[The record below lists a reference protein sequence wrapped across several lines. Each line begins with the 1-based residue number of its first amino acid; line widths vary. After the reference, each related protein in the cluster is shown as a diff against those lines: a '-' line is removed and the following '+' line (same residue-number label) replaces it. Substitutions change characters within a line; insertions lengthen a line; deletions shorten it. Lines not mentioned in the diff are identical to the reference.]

1 MAQVASELISITNN
15 QKLADS
21 KYIKDEA
28 LENKKQ
34 SDINKDCL
42 SGGVYNVTKLHP
54 LQSGY
59 YTITMAIAA
68 IPQALRCVGM
78 VITYQTA
85 SDSWETKQFKGI
97 LSDWADSSK
106 WEDFGGGETGDGV
119 YDISAANENTP
130 YSTLPQA
137 IAAITDD
144 SVKKGGMT
152 VKYIGTDGQYHQ
164 YRYTGTSIVD
174 DDFKNEANWEEAN
187 SFVIE
192 SIEISLLELGGI
204 SGSNGGIDVVSDYG
218 CRTPNNSKINIQNG
232 ETIFCRFVLDN
243 SGNGQYSAVY
253 KYLDGE
259 CIDAIPWED
268 IGYIT
273 DGDTRTITSDGTF
286 NEIRF
291 MLLNP
296 KSGTGSAIWTQAQV
310 DSSHIEISRFRRKS
324 LEEVNN
330 DVNEKIVEV
339 SESLQE
345 SKAYFEEHLGYKVV
359 KTTDINLSTTN
370 TENSDFNN
378 TEIGFER
385 GKKYRLR
392 SYTGGAIDELIS
404 FYLRKNKD
412 STTLW
417 KNAGINIKAGNW
429 FSDSIIYEC
438 VDEAA
443 QYLSVYRP
451 TKKVGDFRVRIEEL
465 ETISPA
471 SKEECE
477 ANDYNE
483 AMVGLQLG
491 VWRNT
496 CSTEARTAR
505 IATSL
510 IKVNG
515 YFYFTLNDNY
525 LYSVC
530 YFNDDFTFAKDANSY
545 YYLDGKFK
553 DNWNGYIGINIRRV
567 DNADIQPSEID
578 DVDFHVFTVGNYVYE
593 QYPLELGAI
602 NGGTGNV
609 DSTNCFRNIG
619 SIPILEGETI
629 FVTFNLA
636 VRAETNYSR
645 YYKYFK
651 GKEVQFSMQ
660 ALINHGS
667 HIIITSDGTFDEV
680 RFRIFGESSEIWTDA
695 LAAKSCIYVVRSLNE
710 NVTHLTKSL
719 VETQKNI
726 EESIQMSDSNID
738 NAIIAQTYKAGD
750 IADNYNPLQRNG
762 ILTLLHFSDIH
773 GDVSAVRK
781 ALEYKEKYGAYIH
794 DVIHTGDAVT
804 MVNPDTNPF
813 AAVDGGGTV
822 INLIGNHDSWSS
834 ITIPDYDLNEQTVYD
849 TMLADYIQSWGVVY
863 QEGKTYYYK
872 DYATQNIRVI
882 FVDSIHWHEYIP
894 IGSDSSNKNNT
905 RVANATNEDSSAQKT
920 WFHNTL
926 ADAKSKGYAVVCVT
940 HYQPKGVNYLKGTG
954 FCVYRPEESGS
965 ISDGWFAHEEMF
977 DEVDTFISGGGKFM
991 CWMMGH
997 THCDVAGTIVNHQD
1011 QFMIGID
1018 RGGITSYSHYDKHIT
1033 GTPSGHVFNV
1043 TTFDSVNGF
1052 VKISRLGNCFDVYMQ
1067 SKKTLCYDVV
1077 NKKLIYNT

>member
-34 SDINKDCL
+34 SDINKDSL
-42 SGGVYNVTKLHP
+42 AGGVYNVTKLHQ

-59 YTITMAIAA
+59 YTITTAIAA
-68 IPQALRCVGM
+68 IPLTLRRVGM

-97 LSDWADSSK
+97 LSDWNDSGK
-106 WEDFGGGETGDGV
+106 WEDFGGGEAGDGV
-119 YDISAANENTP
+119 YDISAANP
-130 YSTLPQA
+130 SASPFASLQA
-137 IAAITDD
+137 ALGAITDTTK
-144 SVKKGGMT
+144 KKGGMT
-152 VKYIGTDGQYHQ
+152 IKYIGSDEKYHQ
-164 YRYTGTSIVD
+164 YRYAGTSIVD
-174 DDFKNEANWEEAN
+174 ADFKNEANWEEAN
-187 SFVIE
+187 SFGIE
-192 SIEISLLELGGI
+192 STEISYLELNGI
-204 SGSNGGIDVVSDYG
+204 SGSKGGIDVDSDYG
-218 CRTPNNSKINIQNG
+218 CRTPNNSKIDIANG
-232 ETIFCRFVLDN
+232 ETIVCRFVIAN
-243 SGNGQYSAVY
+243 SGNGRWSAAY
-253 KYLDGE
+253 KYLHGDYIG
-259 CIDAIPWED
+259 AISSDD
-268 IGYIT
+268 IGNIT
-273 DGDTRTITSDGTF
+273 NGDTRTITSDGTF
-286 NEIRF
+286 DEIRF

-296 KSGTGSAIWTQAQV
+296 NNGEGSAKWTQAQV
-310 DSSHIEISRFRRKS
+310 DISYIEISRFRRKS
-324 LEEVNN
+324 LEDVNN
-330 DVNEKIVEV
+330 DVNGKIAEV
-339 SESLQE
+339 GESLQE
-345 SKAYFEEHLGYKVV
+345 SKAYFEEHLGYKIV
-359 KTTDINLSTTN
+359 KTTDITLRTTN
-370 TENSDFNN
+370 AKNSDFSN

-392 SYTGGAIDELIS
+392 SYTGVAIDEKIS
-404 FYLRKNKD
+404 FYLRKNRD
-412 STTLW
+412 SEVLW
-417 KNAGINIKAGNW
+417 INAGINMEAGDW
-429 FSDSIIYEC
+429 FSDANIYQC
-438 VDEAA
+438 IDEAA

-465 ETISPA
+465 ETISAAP
-471 SKEECE
+471 KEECE

-491 VWRNT
+491 IWGNT

-525 LYSVC
+525 LYTVL
-530 YFNDDFTFAKDANSY
+530 YFNNDFTFAKDLNSY
-545 YYLDGKFK
+545 YYLGGKFK

-567 DNADIQPSEID
+567 DNADIQPSELD

-645 YYKYFK
+645 YYKYYK
-651 GKEVQFSMQ
+651 GKEVRFSMQ

-667 HIIITSDGTFDEV
+667 PIIITSDGTFDEV
-680 RFRIFGESSEIWTDA
+680 RFRIFGASSEIWTDA
-695 LAAKSCIYVVRSLNE
+695 LAAKSCIYVVRNLNE

-750 IADNYNPLQRNG
+750 IADDYNPLQRNG
-762 ILTLLHFSDIH
+762 LLTLLHFSDIH

-834 ITIPDYDLNEQTVYD
+834 ITIPDYDLTEQAVYD

-872 DYATQNIRVI
+872 DYATQKIRVI

-894 IGSDSSNKNNT
+894 IGTDSKNNI
-905 RVANATNEDSSAQKT
+905 RRGNAENEIHSIQKD
-920 WFHNTL
+920 WFHDTL

-954 FCVYRPEESGS
+954 FCVYRQEESGS

-977 DEVDTFISGGGKFM
+977 TEVDTFISGGGKFM

-997 THCDVAGTIVNHQD
+997 THCDVAGTIVNHPD

-1033 GTPSGHVFNV
+1033 GTSSGYVFNV

-1052 VKISRLGNCFDVYMQ
+1052 VKITRLGNCFDVYMQ
-1067 SKKTLCYDVV
+1067 SKKTLCYDVF